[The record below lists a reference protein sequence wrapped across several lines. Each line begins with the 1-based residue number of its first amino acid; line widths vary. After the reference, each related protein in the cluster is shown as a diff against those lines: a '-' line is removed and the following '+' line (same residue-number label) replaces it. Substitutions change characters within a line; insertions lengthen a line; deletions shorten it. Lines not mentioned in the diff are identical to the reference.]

1 MDNRARDHRLRVHFP
16 FAESGAESS
25 VSRRWAEDP
34 KSETLESV
42 VADYDGHF
50 EIVRR
55 PIGVPDFDE
64 SWIEQPRPEVPQRA
78 FTSVS
83 DGQQRLTVAN
93 RGLPEVE
100 VIGVRSLPTSQ
111 AEIALTLLRCI
122 NWISRDDFE
131 GRRGHAGPMASTP
144 GAQMIGEWTFDYS
157 IIPHAGR
164 DRISS
169 YHQAYAFETPMR
181 AVSTG
186 LHDGQLPASGSFVS
200 VEPREFVISAI
211 KEAEDKRGWLV
222 RGYNISGEEINVT
235 LKPWR
240 KFRLAARLNLA
251 EEKLSALRPRPD
263 GSVTFPVRGHE
274 IATVEFRD

>member
-1 MDNRARDHRLRVHFP
+1 VEAADH
-16 FAESGAESS
+16 
-25 VSRRWAEDP
+25 
-34 KSETLESV
+34 
-42 VADYDGHF
+42 DGHF

-64 SWIEQPRPEVPQRA
+64 TWIERPRPEKPQRT
-78 FTSVS
+78 FTDVS
-83 DGQQRLTVAN
+83 DGKIGLMIAN

-100 VIGVRSLPTSQ
+100 VLRLRKSERT
-111 AEIALTLLRCI
+111 EIALTLLRCI
-122 NWISRDDFE
+122 NWISRKDFE

-144 GAQMIGEWTFDYS
+144 GAQMIGLWTFNYS
-157 IIPHAGR
+157 IIPHVGR
-164 DRISS
+164 DSIPPSS
-169 YHQAYAFETPMR
+169 SRQASIMPYDQAYAFEAPMR
-181 AVSTG
+181 AVSTD

-200 VEPREFVISAI
+200 VEPHQFVISAI
-211 KEAEDKRGWLV
+211 KEAENGRGWLV

-235 LKPWR
+235 LKSWR
-240 KFRLAARLNLA
+240 KFRRLERLNLA